1 MLEVPLV
8 AKRVLEPRVVADPAG
23 PEAGEILVNLHAVGV
38 CGSDLHWYWD
48 GGVGH
53 TGAIYPMVLG
63 HEPVGEVV
71 AVGKGVT
78 THRVGQRVSIEPS
91 ITCGHCEFCVT
102 GRPNNCVHGV
112 FMGGN
117 QSPGFY
123 REMAVVPARNAD
135 IVPDG
140 LNWTQAVLIEPVA
153 VLCHVM
159 ELVQIPVGATVAVM
173 GCGPI
178 GQLSILFARMA
189 GASRVI
195 AVDRV
200 AHRLRHAKANGAD
213 EVLLAGGP
221 GGAGRKGGVGEAI
234 LEWTNGRGADV
245 VLDAAGSPETIDAGF
260 VCARP
265 GGQFVLIGI
274 PSEKMFA
281 VDLHTAMMKELRI
294 QTIKRSNHR
303 GAQAIE
309 LIQAGRIPESLIT
322 HRYGLERTGEAFEL
336 LAGYGD
342 GVGKI
347 LIEVR

>member
-1 MLEVPLV
+1 MLAVPLV
-8 AKRVLEPRVVADPAG
+8 AKRVLEPRLVADPAEPG
-23 PEAGEILVNLHAVGV
+23 PGEILVNLHAVGV

-53 TGAIYPMVLG
+53 TSAVYPMVLG
-63 HEPVGEVV
+63 HEPVGEV
-71 AVGKGVT
+71 AALGKGVT
-78 THRVGQRVSIEPS
+78 THRLGQRVSVEPS

-102 GRPNNCVHGV
+102 GRPNNCEHGV
-112 FMGGN
+112 FMGGIH
-117 QSPGFY
+117 SPGFY

-135 IVPDG
+135 IVPDE
-140 LNWTQAVLIEPVA
+140 LSWTQAVLIEPVA

-159 ELVQIPVGATVAVM
+159 ELIQIPVGATVAVM

-189 GASRVI
+189 GASRVM

-200 AHRLRHAKANGAD
+200 AHRLQHAKESGAD
-213 EVLLAGGP
+213 EVLLAGSL
-221 GGAGRKGGVGEAI
+221 KSGVGEAI

-245 VLDAAGSPETIDAGF
+245 VLDAAGAPETIDAGF

-274 PSEKMFA
+274 PSEKLFA

-309 LIQAGRIPESLIT
+309 LIKAGRIPERLIT
-322 HRYGLERTGEAFEL
+322 HRYPLQRTGEAFEL

-347 LIEVR
+347 LVEVR